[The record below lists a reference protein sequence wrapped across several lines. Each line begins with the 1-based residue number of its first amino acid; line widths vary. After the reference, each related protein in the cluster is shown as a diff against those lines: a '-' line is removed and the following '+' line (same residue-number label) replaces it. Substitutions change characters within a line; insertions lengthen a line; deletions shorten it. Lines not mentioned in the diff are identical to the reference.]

1 MFDSWGPFNPLNLM
15 RRLLQNPLA
24 LFVYSFLSKWYL
36 MVVVGSVIVTYWV
49 FKGLSDAGVIT
60 AAETVLTTAI
70 EQTKGVAQNCVPRI
84 KNLQDFWHCLNDP
97 AMSIYR
103 TNEQDQQLERDMRRL
118 LPVDPETGQPPSDI
132 DSGSGAGGGR

>member
-1 MFDSWGPFNPLNLM
+1 MFDSWGPFNPLTLI

-24 LFVYSFLSKWYL
+24 LFIYSFLSKWYL

-49 FKGLSDAGVIT
+49 FKGLNDAGVIT

-70 EQTKGVAQNCVPRI
+70 EQTKGVAQNCIPRI
-84 KNLQDFWHCLNDP
+84 KNLQDFWSCLNDP

-103 TNEQDQQLERDMRRL
+103 TNEQDQQFEKDMKGLMRI
-118 LPVDPETGQPPSDI
+118 DPGTGQPQSDTN
-132 DSGSGAGGGR
+132 SGSGAGAGR

>member
-1 MFDSWGPFNPLNLM
+1 MFDSWGPFNPLNLI
-15 RRLLQNPLA
+15 RRLLQNPLS
-24 LFVYSFLSKWYL
+24 LFIYSFLSKWYL

-70 EQTKGVAQNCVPRI
+70 EQTKGVAQNCIPRI
-84 KNLQDFWHCLNDP
+84 KNLQDFWSCLNDP

-103 TNEQDQQLERDMRRL
+103 TNEQDQQFEKDMKGLMRF
-118 LPVDPETGQPPSDI
+118 DPGGDQPQNDR
-132 DSGSGAGGGR
+132 GSAGR